1 MKKKVESHFQSPL
14 FATRRSPLSSNTRKN
29 TIDLISKQNFIN
41 VNLAVYLDIPTTGRF
56 HPTKQSISNTKCFS
70 SWPLSTFLIGPLNLL
85 SLSAIVS
92 DNKFASTLT
101 TRTGRGNGRMQGRK
115 KGRKEGRIDATGT
128 RVRERLFVRYFS
140 CSCARDIRGCGGP
153 TVGQRAQLLAATRT
167 HASHALPPIGEKF
180 DRPQYGDRRT
190 AKRLRASQRRF
201 SRLLLPA
208 RVPMMRR

>member
-1 MKKKVESHFQSPL
+1 MLKKKVESHFQSPL

-41 VNLAVYLDIPTTGRF
+41 VNLAVYLDIPTGRF

-92 DNKFASTLT
+92 DNKFASTMT

-115 KGRKEGRIDATGT
+115 EGRKEGSMRQAREYANDCSYGISAARAHVTFVGVVDPRWGSGRSYWPRPAPTLHTLCRRLEKSSTAPNMAIDAPRSVLG
-128 RVRERLFVRYFS
+128 RANDAFLAS
-140 CSCARDIRGCGGP
+140 CCPPGC
-153 TVGQRAQLLAATRT
+153 R
-167 HASHALPPIGEKF
+167 
-180 DRPQYGDRRT
+180 
-190 AKRLRASQRRF
+190 
-201 SRLLLPA
+201 
-208 RVPMMRR
+208 